1 MTVTECDVP
10 PASVLERARI
20 EAAYFRDAYRA
31 PLSREANAIKLF
43 HDIFG
48 HSPKWMKR
56 MLIVRNRIAARCG
69 LAVPDDS
76 EILEYRIRDS
86 YAVGD
91 KIGPWPIFAL
101 SEHELIA
108 GRDNKH
114 MDFRLS
120 LMKVNDGGTTSVVVS
135 TVCNVHN
142 VFGKVYLFFI
152 APFHRY
158 GVQKLMANAI
168 AAGRL

>member
-20 EAAYFRDAYRA
+20 EAAYFRNYLNRPSAARQRHK
-31 PLSREANAIKLF
+31 PLSRYLRPLAKMDEAHADRPQPHRGALRT
-43 HDIFG
+43 G
-48 HSPKWMKR
+48 GAGSQS
-56 MLIVRNRIAARCG
+56 G
-69 LAVPDDS
+69 LNTGS
-76 EILEYRIRDS
+76 GTI

-101 SEHELIA
+101 SERELIA

-152 APFHRY
+152 GPFHRY
-158 GVQKLMANAI
+158 GVRKLMANAI